1 MLFAALAAAVVA
13 PGAGQAQ
20 SLPDGVLTAIDS
32 VFAFARGDSPGCA
45 VAAARAGT
53 PLLARGYGMADLE
66 QGTRITPETVFESG
80 SVAKQFTAFALLLLE
95 QDGRLSLDDDVRRHL
110 PELPDFGSP
119 ITLRHMLTH
128 TSGLREQWSLLAL
141 AGNPPGTQ
149 VHSLA
154 TVLDLVRRQ
163 RGLNFAP
170 GAEHVYTNTGYTLA
184 ALVVE
189 RASGRSFGQF
199 TEERIFRPLGMA
211 RTRWRDDFR
220 RVVPGRASAYSA
232 AQGVFQED
240 MPFTNV
246 VGNGGMLTTVG
257 DLMRWNAFLDSPS
270 ALPGGAGLVRA
281 LQAPGRLADGR
292 PILYALG
299 LDLDSITGAPLVS
312 HSGSTGGYQTWL
324 GRVPSRGV
332 SVAVLCNT
340 SGVNPNRLGEQVTS
354 LLLPPSSR
362 VAAPVGSPAPG
373 RPVSPA
379 ELARYAGTF
388 WDAASG
394 IMLRT
399 ALLDGGL
406 VLHGARPIPLAALG
420 GGRFRLPNGPELE
433 FEPSGRSVR
442 LLDDGVV
449 TRHALVAPADTS
461 SGALSA
467 YAGTYR
473 SDELDVRITIAR
485 QDGALVL
492 RQPFGIERRLLP
504 VFPDGFTTPLRGTTT
519 LVFSRDAAGRVTGL
533 GIWATAARNIRFVRE

>member
-1 MLFAALAAAVVA
+1 MLRHPVLAVALAGAALA

-20 SLPDGVLTAIDS
+20 GLPDGVLTAVDS

-45 VAAARAGT
+45 VAAARAGA

-95 QDGRLSLDDDVRRHL
+95 QDGRLSLDDDVRRYL
-110 PELPDFGSP
+110 PELPDFGAP

-128 TSGLREQWSLLAL
+128 TSGLREQWSLLAV
-141 AGNPPGTQ
+141 AGNPPGSQ

-154 TVLDLVRRQ
+154 TVLDVVRRQ
-163 RGLNFAP
+163 RGLNFTP
-170 GAEHVYTNTGYTLA
+170 GGEHLYTNTGYTLA

-189 RASGRSFGQF
+189 RVSGRSFGQF
-199 TEERIFRPLGMA
+199 TGERIFRPLGMA

-232 AQGVFQED
+232 AEGVFRED

-257 DLMRWNAFLDSPS
+257 DLLRWNAFLDSPTV
-270 ALPGGAGLVRA
+270 LPGGAKLVDA

-292 PILYALG
+292 AIPYALG
-299 LDLDSITGAPLVS
+299 LDLDSIAGAALVS
-312 HSGSTGGYQTWL
+312 HGGSTAGYRTWL
-324 GRVPSRGV
+324 GRVPSLGV
-332 SVAVLCNT
+332 SVAVLCNY
-340 SGVNPNRLGEQVTS
+340 SGVNPGRLGEQVTS
-354 LLLPPSSR
+354 LLLPPSPR
-362 VAAPVGSPAPG
+362 VAAPVGSPRP
-373 RPVSPA
+373 RTPVSAA

-388 WDAASG
+388 WDSASG

-399 ALLDGGL
+399 AVVDGEL
-406 VLHGARPIPLAALG
+406 VLQGTRAIPLSSLG
-420 GGRFRLPNGPELE
+420 GGRFRLPDGPELE
-433 FEPSGRSVR
+433 FAPARGAVRSVR

-449 TRHALVAPADTS
+449 TRHALVASADTS
-461 SGALSA
+461 AGALSA
-467 YAGTYR
+467 YLGTYR

-485 QDGALVL
+485 RDGALIL
-492 RQPFGIERRLLP
+492 LQPFGIERRLLP
-504 VFPDGFTTPLRGTTT
+504 VFSDGFTTPLRGTTT
-519 LVFSRDAAGRVTGL
+519 LVFSRDAAGSVSGGKNLR
-533 GIWATAARNIRFVRE
+533 A